1 MVEEELGPSAGDRIT
16 KIGQVDERG
25 SVRYVG
31 LVDGQK
37 GTWIGVEWDNPS
49 RGRHNGTIEGKT
61 YFQTEHPTGGSFI
74 KTNVI
79 DCGRDLLDQIRER
92 YEINDDEENE
102 KMGGVTIEKIGMNKV
117 HDKQKNIFYLGVI
130 CLAGMRVSSP
140 PPKLT
145 PHFINCTE
153 LNLHGNLLHRW
164 KDIFEII
171 NFFSETERAGFKNNV
186 MENLAD
192 VSSLSLFP
200 IVTAPVFQLVLNYCK
215 VTETTISAVLSR
227 FPNVTDLYASGN
239 RLTTFNPGQ
248 SGKKLRLVDLELNPI
263 KSLEVID
270 PENFMEN
277 LEN

>member
-25 SVRYVG
+25 SVRYVE

-117 HDKQKNIFYLGVI
+117 HDKQTNIFYLGVI
-130 CLAGMRVSSP
+130 CLAGTR
-140 PPKLT
+140 
-145 PHFINCTE
+145 
-153 LNLHGNLLHRW
+153 
-164 KDIFEII
+164 
-171 NFFSETERAGFKNNV
+171 
-186 MENLAD
+186 
-192 VSSLSLFP
+192 
-200 IVTAPVFQLVLNYCK
+200 LVLNYCK